1 MNKKLLAILLFV
13 TATFFGSI
21 MGVFMRLA
29 QSDINVFTA
38 SFLRFGIGFVI
49 ILPYIFYSKFNVY
62 KTNNIK
68 LHFIRGIINVPT
80 MYVGFAAL
88 MFIPLE
94 QIQALHFVVP
104 LVVTFLAVLF
114 FKEKIRFVRISALI
128 IGLIGM
134 LVMLRPGIIEMNIGV
149 YMVLFS
155 SLVWAFIII
164 ITKFLSKND
173 SPITILTYQ
182 YSLVTFFSFFIVIF
196 FWEMPSS
203 IIFLYTFLAALSGTV
218 LHLALIYSYKLVDL
232 TLIQPFTF
240 LSLIWASLFGYYIF
254 GEEPDIFTW
263 LGAIIIFSGVLII
276 FYRESYL
283 KKDIAKESL
292 PMKS

>member
-13 TATFFGSI
+13 TATFFGSL

-49 ILPYIFYSKFNVY
+49 ILPYLFYSKFNVY

-94 QIQALHFVVP
+94 QIQALHFIVP
-104 LVVTFLAVLF
+104 LIVTFLAVFF

-134 LVMLRPGIIEMNIGV
+134 FVMLRPGIIEMNIGV

-155 SLVWAFIII
+155 SLVWSFIII

-196 FWEMPSS
+196 FWETPSS
-203 IIFLYTFLAALSGTV
+203 IIFLYTFLAALSGTI
-218 LHLALIYSYKLVDL
+218 LHIALIYSYKLVDL
-232 TLIQPFTF
+232 TLTQPFTF
-240 LSLIWASLFGYYIF
+240 ISLIWASLFGYNVF

-276 FYRESYL
+276 FYRESFL
-283 KKDIAKESL
+283 KKDISKESL
-292 PMKS
+292 PIKS

>member
-1 MNKKLLAILLFV
+1 
-13 TATFFGSI
+13 

-49 ILPYIFYSKFNVY
+49 ILPYLFYSKFKVY

-94 QIQALHFVVP
+94 QIQALHFIVP
-104 LVVTFLAVLF
+104 LIVTFLAVFF
-114 FKEKIRFVRISALI
+114 FKEKIRFVRITALI
-128 IGLIGM
+128 IGLLGM
-134 LVMLRPGIIEMNIGV
+134 LVMLRPGMIEMNIGV
-149 YMVLFS
+149 YMVLFTS
-155 SLVWAFIII
+155 IVWSFIII

-196 FWEMPSS
+196 FWETPSS
-203 IIFLYTFLAALSGTV
+203 IIFLYTFLAALSGTI
-218 LHLALIYSYKLVDL
+218 LHIALIYSYKLVDL
-232 TLIQPFTF
+232 TLTQPFTF
-240 LSLIWASLFGYYIF
+240 ISLIWASLFGYNVF

-276 FYRESYL
+276 FYRESFL
-283 KKDIAKESL
+283 KKDISKESL
-292 PMKS
+292 PIKS

>member
-1 MNKKLLAILLFV
+1 
-13 TATFFGSI
+13 
-21 MGVFMRLA
+21 
-29 QSDINVFTA
+29 
-38 SFLRFGIGFVI
+38 
-49 ILPYIFYSKFNVY
+49 
-62 KTNNIK
+62 
-68 LHFIRGIINVPT
+68 

-94 QIQALHFVVP
+94 QIQALHFIVP
-104 LVVTFLAVLF
+104 LIVTFLAVFF
-114 FKEKIRFVRISALI
+114 FKEKIRFVRITALI
-128 IGLIGM
+128 IGLLGM

-149 YMVLFS
+149 YMVLFTS
-155 SLVWAFIII
+155 IVWSFIII

-196 FWEMPSS
+196 FWETPSS
-203 IIFLYTFLAALSGTV
+203 IIFLYTFLAALSGTI
-218 LHLALIYSYKLVDL
+218 LHIALIYSYKLVDL
-232 TLIQPFTF
+232 TLTQPFTF
-240 LSLIWASLFGYYIF
+240 LSLIWASLFGYNVF

-263 LGAIIIFSGVLII
+263 LGATIIFSGVLII

>member
-13 TATFFGSI
+13 TATFFGSL

-49 ILPYIFYSKFNVY
+49 ILPYLFYSKFNVY

-94 QIQALHFVVP
+94 QIQALHFIVP
-104 LVVTFLAVLF
+104 IIVTFLAVFF
-114 FKEKIRFVRISALI
+114 FKEKIRFARISALI

-155 SLVWAFIII
+155 SLVWSFIII
-164 ITKFLSKND
+164 ITKFLSKTD

-182 YSLVTFFSFFIVIF
+182 YSLVTFFSLFIVIF

-292 PMKS
+292 PIKS

>member
-1 MNKKLLAILLFV
+1 MNKKILAILLFV
-13 TATFFGSI
+13 TATFFGSL

-49 ILPYIFYSKFNVY
+49 ILPYLFYSKFKVY

-94 QIQALHFVVP
+94 QIQALHFIVP
-104 LVVTFLAVLF
+104 LIVTFLAVFF
-114 FKEKIRFVRISALI
+114 FKEKIRFVRITALI
-128 IGLIGM
+128 IGLLGM
-134 LVMLRPGIIEMNIGV
+134 LVMLRPGMIEMNIGV
-149 YMVLFS
+149 YMVLFTS
-155 SLVWAFIII
+155 IVWSFIII

-196 FWEMPSS
+196 FWETPSS
-203 IIFLYTFLAALSGTV
+203 IIFLYTFLAALSGTI
-218 LHLALIYSYKLVDL
+218 LHIALIYSYKLVDL
-232 TLIQPFTF
+232 TLTQPFTF
-240 LSLIWASLFGYYIF
+240 LSLIWASLFGYNVF

-276 FYRESYL
+276 FYRESFL
-283 KKDIAKESL
+283 KKDISKESL
-292 PMKS
+292 PIKS

>member
-13 TATFFGSI
+13 TATFFGSL

-49 ILPYIFYSKFNVY
+49 ILPYLFYSKFNVY

-104 LVVTFLAVLF
+104 LIVTFLAVFF

-134 LVMLRPGIIEMNIGV
+134 LVMLRPGIIETNIGV

-155 SLVWAFIII
+155 SLVWSFIII

-240 LSLIWASLFGYYIF
+240 LSLIWASLLGYYIF

-292 PMKS
+292 PIKS

>member
-13 TATFFGSI
+13 TATFFGSL

-49 ILPYIFYSKFNVY
+49 ILPYLFYSKFNVY

-104 LVVTFLAVLF
+104 LIVTFLAVFF

-134 LVMLRPGIIEMNIGV
+134 LVMLRPGIIEINIGV

-155 SLVWAFIII
+155 SLVWSFIII

>member
-13 TATFFGSI
+13 IATFFGSL

-49 ILPYIFYSKFNVY
+49 ILPYLFYSKFNVY

-94 QIQALHFVVP
+94 QIQALHFIVP
-104 LVVTFLAVLF
+104 IIVTFLAVFF

-134 LVMLRPGIIEMNIGV
+134 FVMLRPGIIEMNIGV
-149 YMVLFS
+149 YMVLFTS
-155 SLVWAFIII
+155 IVWSFIII

-196 FWEMPSS
+196 FWETPSS
-203 IIFLYTFLAALSGTV
+203 IIFLYTFLAALSGTI
-218 LHLALIYSYKLVDL
+218 LHIALIYSYKLVDL

-240 LSLIWASLFGYYIF
+240 LSLIWASIFGYNVF

>member
-13 TATFFGSI
+13 TATFFGSL

-49 ILPYIFYSKFNVY
+49 ILPYLFYSKFNVY

-94 QIQALHFVVP
+94 QIQALHFIVP
-104 LVVTFLAVLF
+104 IIVTFLAVFF

-155 SLVWAFIII
+155 SLVWSFIII
-164 ITKFLSKND
+164 ITKFLSKTD

-292 PMKS
+292 PIKS

>member
-13 TATFFGSI
+13 TATFFGSL

-49 ILPYIFYSKFNVY
+49 ILPYLFYSKFNVY

-94 QIQALHFVVP
+94 QIQALHFIVP
-104 LVVTFLAVLF
+104 IIVTFLAVFF

-155 SLVWAFIII
+155 SLVWSFIII

-196 FWEMPSS
+196 FWETPSS
-203 IIFLYTFLAALSGTV
+203 IVFLYTFLAALSGTI
-218 LHLALIYSYKLVDL
+218 LHIALIYSYKLVDL
-232 TLIQPFTF
+232 TLTQPFTF
-240 LSLIWASLFGYYIF
+240 ISLIWASLFGYNVF

-276 FYRESYL
+276 FYRESFL
-283 KKDIAKESL
+283 KKDISKESL

>member
-13 TATFFGSI
+13 TATFFGSL

-49 ILPYIFYSKFNVY
+49 ILPYLFYSKFNVY

-94 QIQALHFVVP
+94 QIQALHFIVP
-104 LVVTFLAVLF
+104 IIVTFLAVFF

-149 YMVLFS
+149 YMVLFTS
-155 SLVWAFIII
+155 IVWSFIII

-203 IIFLYTFLAALSGTV
+203 IIFLYTFLAALSGTI
-218 LHLALIYSYKLVDL
+218 LHIALIYSYKLVDL
-232 TLIQPFTF
+232 TLTQPFTF
-240 LSLIWASLFGYYIF
+240 LSLIWASLFGYNVF

-263 LGAIIIFSGVLII
+263 LGAIIIFSGGLIV
-276 FYRESYL
+276 FYRESFL
-283 KKDIAKESL
+283 KKDISKESL

>member
-13 TATFFGSI
+13 TATFFGSL

-49 ILPYIFYSKFNVY
+49 ILPYLFYSKFNVY

-104 LVVTFLAVLF
+104 LIVTFLAVFF
-114 FKEKIRFVRISALI
+114 FKEKIRFARISALI

-155 SLVWAFIII
+155 SLVWSFIII
-164 ITKFLSKND
+164 ITKFLSKTD

-292 PMKS
+292 PIKS

>member
-13 TATFFGSI
+13 TATFFGSL

-49 ILPYIFYSKFNVY
+49 ILPYLFYSKFNVY

-104 LVVTFLAVLF
+104 LIVTFLAVFF

-155 SLVWAFIII
+155 SLVWSFIII
-164 ITKFLSKND
+164 ITKFLSKTD

-292 PMKS
+292 PIKS

>member
-13 TATFFGSI
+13 TATFFGSL

-49 ILPYIFYSKFNVY
+49 ILPYLFYSKFNVY

-104 LVVTFLAVLF
+104 LIVTFLAVFF
-114 FKEKIRFVRISALI
+114 FKEKIRFARISALI

-155 SLVWAFIII
+155 SLVWSFIII

-240 LSLIWASLFGYYIF
+240 LSLIWASLLGYYIF

>member
-13 TATFFGSI
+13 TATFFGSL

-49 ILPYIFYSKFNVY
+49 ILPYLFYSKFNVY

-68 LHFIRGIINVPT
+68 LHFIRGIINVPI

-94 QIQALHFVVP
+94 QIQALHFIVP
-104 LVVTFLAVLF
+104 ITVTFLAVFF

-155 SLVWAFIII
+155 SLVWSFIII
-164 ITKFLSKND
+164 ITKFLSKTD

-182 YSLVTFFSFFIVIF
+182 YSLVTFFSLFIVIF

-203 IIFLYTFLAALSGTV
+203 IIFLYTFLAALSGTI

-263 LGAIIIFSGVLII
+263 LGAIIMFSGVLII

-283 KKDIAKESL
+283 KKNIAKESL